1 MGTKR
6 KICILGAGTW
16 GTALGNMLANDGY
29 EVNLWSRDLSQVEQL
44 NKTHIHQYLDKVIL
58 NKNIYITND
67 IKKAISGTDIIVL
80 AVPSIAIREIT
91 NKIKPLINKDQI
103 IVNVSKGLEEN
114 TLLTMSEVIEDVLGN
129 DFNVVSLSG
138 PTHAE
143 EVALGLPTLIVSA
156 CRNNEV
162 AKIIQDTFSNKTM
175 RVYTNSDVKGV
186 ELAGAF
192 KNIIALACGMSDG
205 LGYGDNA
212 KAALITRG
220 LVEIT
225 RMGLL
230 LGCKSDTF
238 SGLTGIGDIVVT
250 ATSRHSRN
258 HKAGYLLGKGLSL
271 EETNKEVGM
280 VIEGLNALKAAKELE
295 RKYNIELPIIDCVY
309 EIVYENMPVNNAVN
323 SLFSRE
329 KKDEALYQESDI
341 LN

>member
-1 MGTKR
+1 MKIKR
-6 KICILGAGTW
+6 KICVVGAGTW
-16 GTALGNMLANDGY
+16 GTALANMLANDGHL
-29 EVNLWSRDLSQVEQL
+29 VSLWSRDISQVEQL
-44 NKTHIHQYLDKVIL
+44 NKSHIHPYL
-58 NKNIYITND
+58 NKAIINDQIYITND
-67 IKKAISGTDIIVL
+67 LEKALNSSEIIVL

-91 NKIKPLINKDQI
+91 NKIKPLIHPQQI
-103 IVNVSKGLEEN
+103 IVNVSKGLEEK

-143 EVALGLPTLIVSA
+143 EVAVGLPTLIVSA
-156 CRNNEV
+156 CKNNEI

-225 RMGLL
+225 RMGVA
-230 LGCKSDTF
+230 LGCNSDTF

-250 ATSRHSRN
+250 ATSVHSRN

-295 RKYNIELPIIDCVY
+295 NKYHIELPIINCVCK
-309 EIVYENMPVNNAVN
+309 IVYEDMPVNNAVN
-323 SLFSRE
+323 NLFARE
-329 KKDEALYQESDI
+329 KKDETLYQESDI